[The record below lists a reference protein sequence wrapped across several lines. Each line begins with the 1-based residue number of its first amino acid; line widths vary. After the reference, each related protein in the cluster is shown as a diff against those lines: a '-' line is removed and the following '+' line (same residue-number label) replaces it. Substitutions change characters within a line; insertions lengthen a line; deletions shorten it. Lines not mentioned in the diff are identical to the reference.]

1 MRHPALKMST
11 SNAES
16 REVLIIHMTL
26 KRIIVISVDNISFRA
41 LLSCFMRRT
50 KRKQNIRMKHVAEIC
65 NGTVVTR
72 HVMNMTHCADAFY
85 CGFILY

>member
-1 MRHPALKMST
+1 MWYHLISSVYKRHASKMRHPALKMST

-65 NGTVVTR
+65 NG
-72 HVMNMTHCADAFY
+72 
-85 CGFILY
+85 LL